1 MSSKSRVVG
10 PDKQIFRLLPS
21 RRLRREFFATRSLS
35 LHLAFSAAE
44 ASRRTPKNELRST
57 AMRSSLVLLVT
68 VMTAIAS
75 LTAAFTTTEAMNRVV
90 PAATTATP
98 NLRVGMVRIKDGNR
112 TADVVLFP
120 KHCSIRHGDSA
131 ATEERAMPFG
141 SWVEALKKFIKNP
154 VLFTKIFILI
164 RKGGPS
170 KLACVVGELRERSL
184 ADLWRLN

>member
-1 MSSKSRVVG
+1 M
-10 PDKQIFRLLPS
+10 LPS
-21 RRLRREFFATRSLS
+21 RRLRRKFFATPSLS
-35 LHLAFSAAE
+35 LHLVFSAAE

-112 TADVVLFP
+112 TAD
-120 KHCSIRHGDSA
+120 
-131 ATEERAMPFG
+131 ERG
-141 SWVEALKKFIKNP
+141 ENALWQKFNQHYTFFCNSQSLRFLP
-154 VLFTKIFILI
+154 SLTSQYFT
-164 RKGGPS
+164 GCG
-170 KLACVVGELRERSL
+170 VHH
-184 ADLWRLN
+184 